1 MSVPTT
7 NARMSARPGPC
18 GRALFRRSGRRALLT
33 GALALLCWAGSAAAD
48 PIGQALALGDAS
60 LVVEEG
66 GRTVI
71 ADNADRGMVPA
82 STMKLVTALAAIE
95 RWGLS
100 HRFTTEFRQGR
111 DGRLW
116 VVGQGDPYL
125 VSEELDA
132 AVRALRG
139 QGLGSVNG
147 IGLDDSLF
155 VSGDRIPGRSATHNP
170 YDAPVTALA
179 VNFNTVNVTV
189 AGGSVRSAEAQ
200 TQVTPT
206 ARRLGAAMG
215 GGKHRVNLKTRDNAL
230 SHFGELLELKLEA
243 AGVRVN
249 GDVRVGRAPA
259 GAKVLLTHRNSRPL
273 STVVENMLEYS
284 TNFVANDL
292 FLLLGERG
300 GQSSMAQSQRVVED
314 WARRKFGWRSFA
326 IEDGAGLSRGN
337 RLSGRQLIDV
347 LDAMAPYRNLVP
359 AQEGNPSV
367 RAKTGTL
374 RGVSC
379 YAGWVRRGGDWAPFS
394 LLINQPV
401 SYGFRNQVASALA
414 TAPTLARY

>member
-1 MSVPTT
+1 MPVP
-7 NARMSARPGPC
+7 NPCRGAAAPIARRPLG
-18 GRALFRRSGRRALLT
+18 ALVLGVALLLF
-33 GALALLCWAGSAAAD
+33 AASAQAD
-48 PIGQALALGDAS
+48 PIGRALALGNAS
-60 LVVEEG
+60 LVVTEN

-82 STMKLVTALAAIE
+82 STMKLLMALAAIE
-95 RWGLS
+95 RWGLD
-100 HRFTTEFRQGR
+100 HRFTTELRQGR

-125 VSEELDA
+125 VSEELDQM
-132 AVRALRG
+132 VRALKRKG
-139 QGLGSVNG
+139 VRSVNG
-147 IGLDDSLF
+147 IGLDDTLF
-155 VSGDRIPGRSATHNP
+155 VAGDRIPGRSSSHNP

-179 VNFNTVNVTV
+179 VNFNTVNVRV

-200 TQVTPT
+200 TELTPT

-230 SHFGELLELKLEA
+230 EHAGELLALKLEA
-243 AGVRVN
+243 AGIRVN
-249 GDVRVGRAPA
+249 GGVMVGRAPS

-273 STVVENMLEYS
+273 SKVVENMLEYS

-292 FLLLGERG
+292 FLLFGERG
-300 GQSSMAQSQRVVED
+300 GQSSMAQSQLAMED
-314 WARRKFGWRSFA
+314 WARRKFGWRSVT

-347 LDAMAPYRNLVP
+347 LEAMEPYRHLVP
-359 AQEGNPSV
+359 VQDGNPNV

-374 RGVSC
+374 SGVSC
-379 YAGWVRRGGDWAPFS
+379 YAGWVRRGGGWAPFS

-401 SYGFRNQVASALA
+401 AYGFRNQVASALA

>member
-1 MSVPTT
+1 VL
-7 NARMSARPGPC
+7 GV
-18 GRALFRRSGRRALLT
+18 ALLLF
-33 GALALLCWAGSAAAD
+33 AASAQAD
-48 PIGQALALGDAS
+48 PIGRALALGNAS
-60 LVVEEG
+60 LVVTEN

-82 STMKLVTALAAIE
+82 STMKLLMALAAIE
-95 RWGLS
+95 RWGLD
-100 HRFTTEFRQGR
+100 HRFTTELRQGR

-125 VSEELDA
+125 VSEELDQM
-132 AVRALRG
+132 VRALKRKG
-139 QGLGSVNG
+139 VRSVNG
-147 IGLDDSLF
+147 IGLDDTLF
-155 VSGDRIPGRSATHNP
+155 VAGDRIPGRSSSHNP

-179 VNFNTVNVTV
+179 VNFNTVNVRV

-200 TQVTPT
+200 TELTPT

-230 SHFGELLELKLEA
+230 EHAGELLALKLEA
-243 AGVRVN
+243 AGIRVN
-249 GDVRVGRAPA
+249 GGVMVGRAPS

-273 STVVENMLEYS
+273 SKVVENMLEYS

-292 FLLLGERG
+292 FLLFGERG
-300 GQSSMAQSQRVVED
+300 GQSSMAQSQLAMED
-314 WARRKFGWRSFA
+314 WARRKFGWRSVT

-347 LDAMAPYRNLVP
+347 LEAMEPYRHLVP
-359 AQEGNPSV
+359 VQDGNPNV

-374 RGVSC
+374 SGVSC
-379 YAGWVRRGGDWAPFS
+379 YAGWVRRGGGWAPFS

-401 SYGFRNQVASALA
+401 AYGFRNQVASALA

>member
-7 NARMSARPGPC
+7 NARMSARPGQC
-18 GRALFRRSGRRALLT
+18 GLALFCLSGRRRLLT

-48 PIGQALALGDAS
+48 PIGQAIALGDAS
-60 LVVEEG
+60 LVVAEG

-95 RWGLS
+95 RWGLN

-132 AVRALRG
+132 AVAALKR

-147 IGLDDSLF
+147 IGLDDGLF
-155 VSGDRIPGRSATHNP
+155 VAGDRIPGRSASHNP

-179 VNFNTVNVTV
+179 VNFNTVNVIV
-189 AGGSVRSAEAQ
+189 SGGSVRSAEAQ
-200 TQVTPT
+200 TQLTPT

-230 SHFGELLELKLEA
+230 SHFGELLELKLAA

-259 GAKVLLTHRNSRPL
+259 GARVLLTHRNSRPL

-300 GQSSMAQSQRVVED
+300 GQSSMAQSQQIVED

-359 AQEGNPSV
+359 AQDGNPSV

>member
-1 MSVPTT
+1 MPVP
-7 NARMSARPGPC
+7 NPC
-18 GRALFRRSGRRALLT
+18 RGAAAPVGRRTLGGALL
-33 GALALLCWAGSAAAD
+33 GAALLLFAASAQAD
-48 PIGQALALGDAS
+48 PIGRALALGNAS
-60 LVVEEG
+60 LVVTEG

-71 ADNADRGMVPA
+71 ADNAERGMVPA
-82 STMKLVTALAAIE
+82 STMKLLMALAAIE
-95 RWGLS
+95 RWGLD
-100 HRFTTEFRQGR
+100 HRFTTELRQGR

-125 VSEELDA
+125 VSEELDQ
-132 AVRALRG
+132 AVRALRR
-139 QGLGSVNG
+139 QGVSSVNG
-147 IGLDDSLF
+147 IGLDDTLF
-155 VSGDRIPGRSATHNP
+155 VAGDRIPGRSSSHNP

-179 VNFNTVNVTV
+179 VNFNTVNVRV

-200 TQVTPT
+200 TELTPT

-215 GGKHRVNLKTRDNAL
+215 GGTHRVNLKTRDNAL
-230 SHFGELLELKLEA
+230 RHVGELLALKLEA
-243 AGVRVN
+243 AGVRVT
-249 GDVRVGRAPA
+249 GDVRVGRAPT
-259 GAKVLLTHRNSRPL
+259 GSKILLTHRNSRPL

-292 FLLLGERG
+292 FLLFGERG
-300 GQSSMAQSQRVVED
+300 GQSSMAQSQLAMED
-314 WARRKFGWRSFA
+314 WARRKFGWRSVT

-347 LDAMAPYRNLVP
+347 LDAMAPYRHLVP
-359 AQEGNPSV
+359 AQDGNPNV

-374 RGVSC
+374 SGVSC

-401 SYGFRNQVASALA
+401 AYGFRNQVASALA

>member
-1 MSVPTT
+1 
-7 NARMSARPGPC
+7 MSASKLS
-18 GRALFRRSGRRALLT
+18 ALPTACLSQGLAATLC
-33 GALALLCWAGSAAAD
+33 ALALLGSVATASAD

-71 ADNADRGMVPA
+71 ADNPDRGMVPA
-82 STMKLVTALAAIE
+82 STMKLMTALAAIE
-95 RWGLS
+95 RWGLQ
-100 HRFTTEFRQGR
+100 HHFTTEFRQGR

-116 VVGQGDPYL
+116 VVGRGDPYL
-125 VSEELDA
+125 VSEELDG
-132 AVRALRG
+132 AVRALKR
-139 QGLGSVNG
+139 QGVSRVNG

-155 VSGDRIPGRSATHNP
+155 LGGDRIPGRSSTDNP

-179 VNFNTVNVTV
+179 VNFNTVNVV
-189 AGGSVRSAEAQ
+189 VSGGQVRSAEAQ
-200 TQVTPT
+200 TPLTPT
-206 ARRLGAAMG
+206 ARRMG
-215 GGKHRVNLKTRDNAL
+215 GPMGSGKQRVNLRTRDNAL
-230 SHFGELLELKLEA
+230 RHFGELLALKLQA
-243 AGVRVN
+243 AGIGVN
-249 GDVRVGRAPA
+249 GDVQIGGAPS
-259 GAKVLLTHRNSRPL
+259 GAKLLLAHRNSRPL
-273 STVVENMLEYS
+273 STVVKNMLEYS

-300 GQSSMAQSQRVVED
+300 GQSSMVQSQRVMED
-314 WARRKFGWRSFA
+314 WARRKFGWRSVT

-337 RLSGRQLIDV
+337 RVSGRQMIDV

-359 AQEGNPSV
+359 AQDGNPNV

-379 YAGWVRRGGDWAPFS
+379 YAGWVRRNGDWAPFS

-401 SYGFRNQVASALA
+401 AHGFRTQVASALA
-414 TAPTLARY
+414 AAPTLARY

>member
-1 MSVPTT
+1 MPVP
-7 NARMSARPGPC
+7 NPCRGAAAPIARRPLG
-18 GRALFRRSGRRALLT
+18 ALVLGVALLLF
-33 GALALLCWAGSAAAD
+33 AASAQAD
-48 PIGQALALGDAS
+48 PIGRALALGNAS
-60 LVVEEG
+60 LVVTEN

-82 STMKLVTALAAIE
+82 STMKLLMALAAIE
-95 RWGLS
+95 RWGLD
-100 HRFTTEFRQGR
+100 HRFTTELRQGR

-125 VSEELDA
+125 VSEELDQM
-132 AVRALRG
+132 VRALKRKG
-139 QGLGSVNG
+139 VRSVNG
-147 IGLDDSLF
+147 IGLDDTLF
-155 VSGDRIPGRSATHNP
+155 VAGDRIPGRSSSHNP

-179 VNFNTVNVTV
+179 VNFNTVNVAV

-200 TQVTPT
+200 TELTST

-215 GGKHRVNLKTRDNAL
+215 GGTHRVNLKTRDNAL
-230 SHFGELLELKLEA
+230 EHAGELLELKLEA
-243 AGVRVN
+243 AGIRVN
-249 GDVRVGRAPA
+249 GGVLVGRAPS
-259 GAKVLLTHRNSRPL
+259 GSKVLLTHRNSRPL
-273 STVVENMLEYS
+273 SKVVENMLEYS

-292 FLLLGERG
+292 FLLFGERG
-300 GQSSMAQSQRVVED
+300 GQSSMAQSQLAMED
-314 WARRKFGWRSFA
+314 WARRKFGWRSVT

-347 LDAMAPYRNLVP
+347 LEAMEPYRHLVP
-359 AQEGNPSV
+359 VQDGNPNV

-374 RGVSC
+374 SGVSC
-379 YAGWVRRGGDWAPFS
+379 YAGWVRRGGGWAPFS

-401 SYGFRNQVASALA
+401 AYGFRNQVASALA

>member
-1 MSVPTT
+1 VL
-7 NARMSARPGPC
+7 GV
-18 GRALFRRSGRRALLT
+18 ALLLF
-33 GALALLCWAGSAAAD
+33 AASAQAD
-48 PIGQALALGDAS
+48 PIGRALALGNAS
-60 LVVEEG
+60 LVVTEN

-71 ADNADRGMVPA
+71 ADNAERGMVPA
-82 STMKLVTALAAIE
+82 STMKLLMALAAIE
-95 RWGLS
+95 RWGLD
-100 HRFTTEFRQGR
+100 HRFTTELRQGR

-125 VSEELDA
+125 VSEELDQM
-132 AVRALRG
+132 VRALRR
-139 QGLGSVNG
+139 QGVRSVNG

-155 VSGDRIPGRSATHNP
+155 VAGDRIPGRSSSHNP

-179 VNFNTVNVTV
+179 VNFNTVNVAV
-189 AGGSVRSAEAQ
+189 AGGRVRSAEAQ
-200 TQVTPT
+200 TELTST

-215 GGKHRVNLKTRDNAL
+215 GGTHRVNLKTRDNAL
-230 SHFGELLELKLEA
+230 EHAGELLALKLEA
-243 AGVRVN
+243 AGIRVN
-249 GDVRVGRAPA
+249 GGVLVGRAPS

-273 STVVENMLEYS
+273 SKVVENMLEYS

-292 FLLLGERG
+292 FLLFGERG
-300 GQSSMAQSQRVVED
+300 GQSSMAQSQLAMED
-314 WARRKFGWRSFA
+314 WARRKFGWRSVT

-347 LDAMAPYRNLVP
+347 LDAMAPYRHLVP
-359 AQEGNPSV
+359 VQDGNPNV

-374 RGVSC
+374 SGVSC
-379 YAGWVRRGGDWAPFS
+379 YAGWVRRGGGWAPFS

-401 SYGFRNQVASALA
+401 AYGFRNQVASALA

>member
-1 MSVPTT
+1 
-7 NARMSARPGPC
+7 MSALKPC
-18 GRALFRRSGRRALLT
+18 RL
-33 GALALLCWAGSAAAD
+33 SAAFRFRLCVAWLLLAILAVWWPATVQAD
-48 PIGQALALGDAS
+48 PIGQALALGNAS

-82 STMKLVTALAAIE
+82 STMKLLTALAAID
-95 RWGLS
+95 RWGLN

-116 VVGQGDPYL
+116 VVGGGDPYL
-125 VSEELDA
+125 VSEELDQ
-132 AVRALRG
+132 AVRALRR
-139 QGLGSVNG
+139 QGLSRVSG
-147 IGLDDSLF
+147 IGLDDTLF
-155 VSGDRIPGRSATHNP
+155 AAGDRIPGRSASHNP

-179 VNFNTVNVTV
+179 VNFNTVNVNV
-189 AGGSVRSAEAQ
+189 SGGRVSSAESQTPITRTAQ
-200 TQVTPT
+200 
-206 ARRLGAAMG
+206 RMGAAMG
-215 GGKHRVNLKTRDNAL
+215 AGKHRVNLKTRDNAL
-230 SHFGELLELKLEA
+230 SHFGEVLEAKLEA
-243 AGVRVN
+243 AGIRVD
-249 GDVRVGRAPA
+249 GGVEVGPAPA
-259 GAKVLLTHRNSRPL
+259 TAKLLLTHRNSRPL
-273 STVVENMLEYS
+273 STVVKNMLEYS

-300 GQSSMAQSQRVVED
+300 GQSSMAQSQRAMED
-314 WARRKFGWRSFA
+314 WAQRKFGWRSFA

-359 AQEGNPSV
+359 VQDGNPNV

-379 YAGWVRRGGDWAPFS
+379 YAGWVRRNGGWTPFS
-394 LLINQPV
+394 LLINQQV
-401 SYGFRNQVASALA
+401 AYGFRNQVASALA
-414 TAPTLARY
+414 AAPTLARY